1 MARELTAEQ
10 LTGLDESHLVELPC
24 GHHLQEEAA
33 RAFTTLQADAHEAGF
48 DLAIA
53 SSFRSF
59 ARQLA
64 IWNGKASG
72 QRPVYDDRGCQV
84 MMAALEPE
92 QQLHAIL
99 RFSAIPG
106 TSRHHWGTD
115 LDIYDA
121 AALPADYVL
130 QLSPAEVAP
139 GGLFDPL
146 HNWLDGRIAAGQ
158 SHGFFRPYGEDRGG
172 VAPERWHLS
181 YAPLA
186 LGCAA
191 QVGSALLHACWD
203 CEDASGPMLLRPEI
217 ESSLSQLMMRYVT
230 VAGGWCEESSGAS

>member
-1 MARELTAEQ
+1 MARELTPEQ
-10 LTGLDESHLVELPC
+10 LTGKDESHLVELPC
-24 GHHLQEEAA
+24 GHRLQEEAA
-33 RAFTTLQADAHEAGF
+33 QAWAALQVDAREAGF
-48 DLAIA
+48 DLVIA

-59 ARQLA
+59 SRQLA
-64 IWNGKASG
+64 IWNGKVSG
-72 QRPVYDDRGCQV
+72 QRPVFDDRGCRV
-84 MMAALEPE
+84 TMAELQPE

-191 QVGSALLHACWD
+191 QVDSALLYACWN
-203 CEDASGPMLLRPEI
+203 CEDAGGPMLLRPAI
-217 ESSLSQLMMRYVT
+217 EAGLSQLMTRYVT
-230 VAGGWCEESSGAS
+230 VADGWCGESSEVS